1 MKTVIKE
8 NESFRLTLSKE
19 PCLLP
24 QDMQTIEM
32 IQEQLKDGRVVE
44 TSTYQFFMNEHDINK
59 LVEALAR

>member
-8 NESFRLTLSKE
+8 NEAFRLTLKKE

-32 IQEQLKDGRVVE
+32 IQEQLKDGKVVE
-44 TSTYQFFMNEHDINK
+44 TSTYQFFMNDHDINK

>member
-8 NESFRLTLSKE
+8 NEAFRLTLKKE
-19 PCLLP
+19 PSLMPVGLN
-24 QDMQTIEM
+24 TVEM

-44 TSTYQFFMNEHDINK
+44 TSTYQFFMNDHDINK